1 MLSTLAISWPAKEVV
16 SHTFR
21 AWKAA
26 RNFDLDGQGPLQR
39 DERVWCCGFF
49 FLSHG
54 TPKIPSSLNKP
65 VPGSKIAGKA
75 KRGKSARVRIMVD
88 LWQFSSASATRT
100 ILSFQGH
107 IIFPNLPA
115 SKKLP
120 EEQILRGAGPLG
132 ALALFLHADR
142 NIAERVRLLPVDFY
156 RHFSFHHAIQFHPVE
171 RIATRSMPH
180 TRQLA
185 NVEAIPFPTS
195 KHFQS
200 IDKFSFWPQ
209 FRLKIREGGLLGP
222 LSWIC
227 HWLLRR
233 F

>member
-75 KRGKSARVRIMVD
+75 KRGESARVRIMVD
-88 LWQFSSASATRT
+88 LWQFSSASATWT
-100 ILSFQGH
+100 C
-107 IIFPNLPA
+107 IFTSSSSPCQQNRSWACPFA
-115 SKKLP
+115 A
-120 EEQILRGAGPLG
+120 RGFL
-132 ALALFLHADR
+132 LAF
-142 NIAERVRLLPVDFY
+142 F
-156 RHFSFHHAIQFHPVE
+156 FSSCHPVSSCWKHCDK
-171 RIATRSMPH
+171 IYDTQH
-180 TRQLA
+180 TTCLCVSNSISNVKTFTSQLQ
-185 NVEAIPFPTS
+185 NLIPPPPRRLIKLRLVQNS
-195 KHFQS
+195 K
-200 IDKFSFWPQ
+200 
-209 FRLKIREGGLLGP
+209 
-222 LSWIC
+222 
-227 HWLLRR
+227 
-233 F
+233 